1 MMIFLSQL
9 RHELVVERSYEVTD
23 GMGDPTYTDYGA
35 LITEYAPLPDTIRGL
50 VQPLS
55 QREIAIASQAGAVIG
70 DHKIFLLAGTD
81 VTTADRIAFAEG
93 YPDDDLRRFEILS
106 IADAGGQ
113 DFSLEVAAQL
123 LTSSV
128 EPGIAVG
135 S

>member
-55 QREIAIASQAGAVIG
+55 QREIAIASQAGVVIG

-81 VTTADRIAFAEG
+81 VTTADRIAFAD
-93 YPDDDLRRFEILS
+93 PDDDRRFEVLS